1 MTSPPIHTKQA
12 IEHIV
17 REDWGRILAVL
28 VKHLRDFQLAEDSLQ
43 DAVEAALQHWPER
56 GIPKIPIAW
65 LLQTA
70 RRKAIDR
77 IRRHKNFERKQPEYA
92 LLMEHEETADTD
104 MIDEAIPDER
114 LRMIFTCC
122 HPALDEKSRVAL
134 TLRTLGGLTTD
145 EIAASFLDKEKT
157 MAQRLVRAKRKIKDA
172 AIAYEIPEPEFWDDR
187 LSSVLSVL
195 YLIFNEGYS
204 ASTGEDLIRFDLC
217 EEAIRLTR
225 AIGGLLPDEP
235 EIMGLLALMLL
246 HHSRSKTRYENEFI
260 PLKKQNRKAWS
271 QELIIEGTTLVKQ
284 ALTSN
289 ALGPYQLQAA
299 ISAVHS
305 EAESHGET
313 DWRQIVLLY
322 EELFRLQSSPII
334 RLNQAMAI
342 SYANSVSE
350 ALQWITMHN
359 LAEALQTYQ
368 PYHATMADLHNR
380 NDNRAA
386 AITAYK
392 SAIELS
398 ENQPEKTFL
407 KSRLNKL
414 LH

>member
-12 IEHIV
+12 IERIV

-28 VKHLRDFQLAEDSLQ
+28 VKQLRDFQLAEDSLQ
-43 DAVEAALQHWPER
+43 DTVEAALQHWPER
-56 GIPKIPIAW
+56 GIPKVPIAW

-77 IRRHKNFERKQPEYA
+77 IRRLKNLERKQPEYA
-92 LLMEHEETADTD
+92 LLMEQEETAD

-145 EIAASFLDKEKT
+145 EIAASFLDKEKA

-172 AIAYEIPEPEFWDDR
+172 GIAYEIPEPEFWDDR

-204 ASTGEDLIRFDLC
+204 ASTGENLIRFDLC

-225 AIGGLLPDEP
+225 AISGLLPDEP

-246 HHSRSKTRYENEFI
+246 HHSRSQTRFENGEFI
-260 PLKKQNRKAWS
+260 PLEKQNRNAWS
-271 QELIIEGTTLVKQ
+271 QELITEGTTLVKQ
-284 ALTSN
+284 ALTTK
-289 ALGPYQLQAA
+289 LVGPYQIQAA

-305 EAESHGET
+305 EAKSHTET
-313 DWRQIVLLY
+313 DWQQIVLLY

-342 SYANSVSE
+342 SDANSVSQ
-350 ALQWITMHN
+350 ALQWITMHK
-359 LAEALQTYQ
+359 LSDTLQTYQ

-380 NDNRAA
+380 NGNRDA

-392 SAIELS
+392 RAIELS
-398 ENQPEKTFL
+398 ENQPEKAFL

>member
-17 REDWGRILAVL
+17 REDWGQILAIL
-28 VKHLRDFQLAEDSLQ
+28 VKQLRDFQLAEDSLQ
-43 DAVEAALQHWPER
+43 DAVEAALKHWPER
-56 GIPKIPIAW
+56 GIPENPKAW

-77 IRRHKNFERKQPEYA
+77 IRRHRNFESKQPEYA
-92 LLMEHEETADTD
+92 LLMEQERQDFE
-104 MIDEAIPDER
+104 MNDEAIPDER

-145 EIAASFLDKEKT
+145 EIAASFLDKEKA
-157 MAQRLVRAKRKIKDA
+157 MAQRLVRAKRKIRDA
-172 AIAYEIPEPEFWDDR
+172 GIAYQIPESEFWSDR
-187 LSSVLSVL
+187 LNSVLSVL

-204 ASTGEDLIRFDLC
+204 PSAGDRLIRFDLC

-225 AIGGLLPDEP
+225 AIANLLPDEA

-246 HHSRSKTRYENEFI
+246 HHARSKTRFENNCLI
-260 PLKKQNRKAWS
+260 PLEQQNRSQWS
-271 QELIIEGTTLVKQ
+271 QTAIEEGTTLVKQ
-284 ALTSN
+284 ALKAN

-305 EAESHGET
+305 EAESYAKT
-313 DWRQIVLLY
+313 DWHQIVLLY
-322 EELFRLQSSPII
+322 EELHHLQPSPII

-342 SYANSVSE
+342 SYAGSVADALEWINTRDISE
-350 ALQWITMHN
+350 TLQS
-359 LAEALQTYQ
+359 YQ
-368 PYHATMADLHNR
+368 PFHATMADLHMR
-380 NDNRAA
+380 NDNNEA
-386 AITAYK
+386 AISAFRR
-392 SAIELS
+392 AIELS
-398 ENQPEKTFL
+398 ENQPEKAFL